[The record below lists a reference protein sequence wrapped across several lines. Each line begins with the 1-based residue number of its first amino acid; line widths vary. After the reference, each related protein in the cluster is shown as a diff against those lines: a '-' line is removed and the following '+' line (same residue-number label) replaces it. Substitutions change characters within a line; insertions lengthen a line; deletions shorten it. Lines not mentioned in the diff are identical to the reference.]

1 MSLLA
6 LAPIGAAICDGLEN
20 SYELYMLTH
29 ASTDMMASLALE
41 ATAAKY
47 LGILIG
53 VVLTLAALVGRFVK
67 RRV

>member
-6 LAPIGAAICDGLEN
+6 LAPIGAAICDALEN

-53 VVLTLAALVGRFVK
+53 LVLTLAALIGRVWK
-67 RRV
+67 RRA